1 MLALAGREEEEVE
14 EKEEVEEEEEA
25 TASAQILLLL
35 LLLRPTQSNDSYF
48 QLLCLKLFFEVDHEV
63 DTFYCFLQENRN
75 SQHDFNRR
83 TIVQIEH

>member
-1 MLALAGREEEEVE
+1 ME

-83 TIVQIEH
+83 TIVQIKH